1 MSWIGHVPSEDLC
14 IEALTPALQNVV
26 LLGNRT
32 AVDVIISEE
41 VILLQRSPI
50 KSRALDT
57 GT

>member
-1 MSWIGHVPSEDLC
+1 LC